1 MVYWIKRLIIAII
14 LAGLA
19 FAAIDNIDFLMS
31 LDKQTFTDDVDVK
44 KQSSDNNKS
53 TEENTAKESSSETPP
68 KTVKKNP
75 PKKIESK
82 NAAAEGLSKFYASI
96 NSKDDGK
103 GPKIKN
109 GIVFLPDP
117 TGDLDKIMI
126 ARRKVIR
133 PLPKKWHGIK
143 KSRAFRKGHTLY
155 QKLTEYAKEDGL
167 QVIWRLNR
175 DLLVKDSF
183 RIDKDILKIAHKI
196 GLAINGYFPGGV
208 STYFCNKHRAIV
220 LMEYTDKYLDK
231 HCILLNEKYK
241 P

>member
-1 MVYWIKRLIIAII
+1 MNYWVKRLIIAVI

-19 FAAIDNIDFLMS
+19 FAAIDNLDFLMS
-31 LDKQTFTDDVDVK
+31 LDQKYFSDDSSEQVSENNETSTAKVGGDNASAKQANSKAKVK
-44 KQSSDNNKS
+44 K
-53 TEENTAKESSSETPP
+53 
-68 KTVKKNP
+68 

-82 NAAAEGLSKFYASI
+82 NAAAAGLSKFYASI
-96 NSKDDGK
+96 NSKGDGK
-103 GPKIKN
+103 GPRIKN

-117 TGDLDKIMI
+117 AGDLDKIMI
-126 ARRKVIR
+126 ARRKVTR
-133 PLPKKWHGIK
+133 PLPKKWHGTK

-220 LMEYTDKYLDK
+220 LMEYSDKYLDK
-231 HCILLNEKYK
+231 NCILLNEKYK